1 MSTQNDRRAD
11 RVFKAL
17 NTYDCVT
24 EPEGYI
30 IDLLADLH
38 HLLERWGKTNVEDL
52 MDRYV
57 RISHDHYASE
67 KT

>member
-1 MSTQNDRRAD
+1 MRDQAD
-11 RVFKAL
+11 RALKAL
-17 NTYDCVT
+17 STYDCVMD
-24 EPEGYI
+24 PEEYI

-38 HLLERWGKTNVEDL
+38 HLLERCGKTNVEDL